1 MPPSNAQAF
10 ITLWTKG
17 SAQLVANLRA
27 RVELVQAGGEM
38 LPVTLC
44 DARDRPN
51 CYLCQP
57 STAYIDYGIEET
69 RHFTHSPLLRRTL
82 SGLLRGA
89 APLLRASGLDHQA
102 QVNNWLLA
110 TNPPPPTGVLPAMQA
125 LARRHPDRAILL
137 RSLNDA
143 TDAPL
148 LAALRAAGVELL
160 PARQVWIWHPR
171 PATQGKPPSLP
182 RDRRRDAALLA
193 DGQFDLHP
201 GAAFTPQ
208 DYATAADLYARLYL
222 QKYTPLNPHYTPA
235 FLQGMAQTGLMRLTG
250 LQANGALLGVIGTVA
265 LGGMLTAPVV
275 GYRTDLPQ
283 SLGLY
288 RRLLAL
294 AMAEAEQA
302 QIPFHM
308 SAGAASFKRNRG
320 AKPAIEY
327 TAALVSHLPTRNRI
341 ATAILAG
348 LLTRIGVPI
357 MRRYGL

>member
-1 MPPSNAQAF
+1 MCPSPAHAF
-10 ITLWTKG
+10 RTLWTDG
-17 SAQLVANLRA
+17 STALVANLHA
-27 RVELVQAGGEM
+27 RLDRTQTMGAD
-38 LPVTLC
+38 LPVTLS
-44 DARDRPN
+44 DAAQRPN
-51 CYLCQP
+51 CYLCRP

-69 RHFTHSPLLRRTL
+69 RHFTRMPLLRAALT
-82 SGLLRGA
+82 GLLGSA

-102 QVNNWLLA
+102 QINNWLLA
-110 TNPPPPTGVLPAMQA
+110 TNPPPPPGIRAAMHD
-125 LARRHPDRAILL
+125 LARRHPDRVIVL

-148 LAALRAAGVELL
+148 LAELQAAGFALL
-160 PARQVWIWHPR
+160 PARQVWIWHPG
-171 PATQGKPPSLP
+171 PGPIP

-193 DGQFDLHP
+193 DGRFTLLP
-201 GAAFTPQ
+201 GAAFTQ
-208 DYATAADLYARLYL
+208 AQFATAAALYAQLYL

-235 FLQGMAQTGLMRLTG
+235 FLRGMAQTGLMRLTG
-250 LQANGALLGVIGTVA
+250 LRAGDQLLGVIGTVA

-294 AMAEAEQA
+294 AMAEAEA
-302 QIPFHM
+302 ARIPFHM

-320 AKPAIEY
+320 ARPAIEY
-327 TAALVSHLPTRNRI
+327 TAALVSHLPRRNRI
-341 ATAILAG
+341 ATAALAS
-348 LLTRIGVPI
+348 LLTRIGVPV